1 MTGVRTGWTEV
12 GDGVLQRRYDPLD
25 ISICVVRCNDGL
37 LLVDTRCSPAEAD
50 EIRRDLAELGDVPV
64 RRVVNTHA
72 HYDHTFGNQRFAD
85 VPILG
90 HTRLPAHLDAYERA
104 LAPDHPGVEITP
116 PTELVG
122 DRAVLDAGGR
132 AVELRHLGR
141 GHTDHDL
148 LLHVPDAGV
157 WLVGDVVEE
166 SGPPMYGSGCF
177 PLDWPGTTT
186 ALLDV
191 LGPDDVVVP
200 GHGAPVGRG
209 FVARQ
214 QAELAALAEL
224 VRALHAAGV
233 PATDAVADAGDRWP
247 FPPEA
252 GLERAVEEGYRALAA
267 ATPPG

>member
-1 MTGVRTGWTEV
+1 MLAGVRSGWTEV

-25 ISICVVRCNDGL
+25 ISICVVRGGDGL

-72 HYDHTFGNQRFAD
+72 HFDHTFGNQRFAD

-90 HTRLPAHLDAYERA
+90 HAGLPAHLDAYERA
-104 LAPDHPGVEITP
+104 MAAERPDVEITP

-122 DRAVLDAGGR
+122 DRHVLDAGGR
-132 AVELRHLGR
+132 AVELLHLGR

-166 SGPPMYGSGCF
+166 SGPPMYGSGCI
-177 PLDWPGTTT
+177 PLEWPGTIT
-186 ALLDV
+186 ALLGR
-191 LGPDDVVVP
+191 LTGDDVVVP
-200 GHGAPVGRG
+200 GHGAPVDRG

-214 QAELAALAEL
+214 QAELAALADL

-233 PATDAVADAGDRWP
+233 RASDAVAEGGDRWP
-247 FPPEA
+247 FPPAA
-252 GLERAVEEGYRALAA
+252 GLDHAVAAGYRALDPAE
-267 ATPPG
+267 PG